1 MLGNCTMF
9 LNKERPLALLLQL
22 GGIGLIAFDLIDVGP
37 EVSGGMALVGFAVFV
52 IGALLSKMRM

>member
-1 MLGNCTMF
+1 MF